1 MMICIEMLE
10 AENLQLRERLDAN
23 KPANSETP
31 SEPDETSSEGPAQAQ
46 PAHSADEDV
55 AEIDDADIEAILASV
70 ANEGAE
76 DAA

>member
-1 MMICIEMLE
+1 M
-10 AENLQLRERLDAN
+10 RERLDAN
-23 KPANSETP
+23 KSANSKTP
-31 SEPDETSSEGPAQAQ
+31 GEPDETSSEGPAQVQ
-46 PAHSADEDV
+46 PADSADADV